1 MMQSGEILQRCNSC
15 GAGLTLEHM
24 RGTECPYCKVVFP
37 HHAQA
42 AGHAALVNQ
51 IMAQQMGNQAQLQ
64 QQAIAQVFG
73 GGAPNAARGAPPPA
87 PGPGGAPPGWG
98 NAPPGPPGS
107 PPPGY
112 GVTPPAYGVTPP
124 AYGAPPAIY
133 GLPTPGYVPDAVNKP
148 VRTMV
153 IIAVVGTVLG
163 LLVAM
168 VTLVLVLFI

>member
-73 GGAPNAARGAPPPA
+73 GGAPNPAWGAPPPA

-98 NAPPGPPGS
+98 AQPPGPPGA
-107 PPPGY
+107 
-112 GVTPPAYGVTPP
+112 TPLAYGVTPP
-124 AYGAPPAIY
+124 ASGAPPAIY
-133 GLPTPGYVPDAVNKP
+133 GMPTPGYTPDAVNKT
-148 VRTMV
+148 VRNMV
-153 IIAVVGTVLG
+153 LIAVVGSVFG
-163 LLVAM
+163 LVVALA
-168 VTLVLVLFI
+168 VLVLVFFI